1 MKWRQCGDSDLKLPL
16 LGVGAWSFGGS
27 SEDYWG
33 EQSQRD
39 AEAVVAR
46 AIDLDCAYFDT
57 AEGYNDGR
65 SESALG
71 NLLRGRRDRVLIGA
85 KISPSHARPETLRRH
100 CEASLARLQT
110 DYIDVY
116 MVHWPMPSEVV
127 AEAFAALGS
136 LRDEGKIR
144 YLGISNFGVQQ
155 MSEALAA
162 GADFVVNQLGYN
174 LFFRAPEREIM
185 PFCQARG
192 IGIIGY
198 MPILQGIL
206 VGKYGSPAEVPPAR
220 ARTRHF
226 SSSRAGV
233 RHGEAGAEAEVFAAL
248 GQLRELSKETGL
260 PMADLALA
268 WCAAQ
273 PAITCVLAGARNAG
287 QLEANA
293 RGVAVALPPAVR
305 ERLAALSAPLAD
317 ALGPNPDMWQS
328 TADSRIR

>member
-1 MKWRQCGDSDLKLPL
+1 MDWRQCGESDLRLPL

-27 SEDYWG
+27 SDDYWG

-39 AEAVVAR
+39 AEAVVGR

-65 SESALG
+65 SETALG
-71 NLLRGRRDRVLIGA
+71 ELLRGRRDQVLIGT
-85 KISPSHARPETLRRH
+85 KVSPSHARPETLREH

-116 MVHWPMPSEVV
+116 MVHWPIPSDLMS
-127 AEAFAALGS
+127 EAFATLRS

-155 MSEALAA
+155 MSGALAA

-174 LFFRAPEREIM
+174 LFFRAAEQEIM
-185 PFCQARG
+185 PFCEAKG
-192 IGIIGY
+192 IGIIAY
-198 MPILQGIL
+198 MPLLQGIL
-206 VGKYGSPAEVPPAR
+206 VGKYDSPEAVPSAR

-226 SSSRAGV
+226 SSSRSGP
-233 RHGEAGAEAEVFAAL
+233 RHGEDGAEAELFAAL
-248 GQLRELSKETGL
+248 GELRELAGETGI
-260 PMADLALA
+260 PVADLALA

-293 RGVAVALPPAVR
+293 RGVSAALSPAVR
-305 ERLAALSAPLAD
+305 ERLDALSAPLAA

-328 TADSRIR
+328 SSNSRIR